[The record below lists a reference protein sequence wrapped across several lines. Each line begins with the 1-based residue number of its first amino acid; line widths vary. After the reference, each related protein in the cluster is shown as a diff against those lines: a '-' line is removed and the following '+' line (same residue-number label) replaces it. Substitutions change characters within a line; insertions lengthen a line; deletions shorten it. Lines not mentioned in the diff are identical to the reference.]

1 MAADKSDDKRRYIS
15 NHREFRRGDVLI
27 AAQIREHGGGRQQVE
42 IVDLSQ
48 SGFRMR
54 TGSFIP
60 QDKIIFLTLPG
71 YNPLE
76 ARIAWHTRELYG
88 CEFVQ
93 RLHEAIYDNILQ
105 SYPHFGTHR

>member
-1 MAADKSDDKRRYIS
+1 MTADDKGRHNA
-15 NHREFRRGDVLI
+15 NHRAFSRGGVTI
-27 AAQIREHGGGRQQVE
+27 TANVREHGGGRQQVE

-48 SGFRMR
+48 SGFRMK

-60 QDKIIFLTLPG
+60 QNKVIFLTLPG

-76 ARIAWHTRELYG
+76 SRIAWHERELYG

-93 RLHEAIYDNILQ
+93 RLHEAIYDDILQ
-105 SYPHFGTHR
+105 KYPQLGTTR

>member
-1 MAADKSDDKRRYIS
+1 MAAKDGNDTDRYTA
-15 NHREFRRGDVLI
+15 NHRIFSRGDVSI
-27 AAQIREHGGGRQQVE
+27 TASIREHGGGRQQVDV
-42 IVDLSQ
+42 VDLSR

-54 TGSFIP
+54 TGSFVP

-76 ARIAWHTRELYG
+76 ARIAWHEREFYG

-93 RLHEAIYDNILQ
+93 RLHEAIYDDILGK
-105 SYPHFGTHR
+105 YPQFGARR

>member
-1 MAADKSDDKRRYIS
+1 MAASDANEPGRHDF
-15 NHREFRRGDVLI
+15 NHRAYSRGEVAITAD
-27 AAQIREHGGGRQQVE
+27 IREHGGGRQKVE

-60 QDKIIFLTLPG
+60 QDKVIFLTLPG

-76 ARIAWHTRELYG
+76 AHIAWHQRELYG
-88 CEFVQ
+88 CEFIQ
-93 RLHEAIYDNILQ
+93 RLHEAIFEDILRK
-105 SYPHFGTHR
+105 YPHFGTKR

>member
-1 MAADKSDDKRRYIS
+1 DSEKPVIS
-15 NHREFRRGDVLI
+15 NQREYRRGDVSI
-27 AAQIREHGGGRQQVE
+27 TADIREHGGGRQQVE
-42 IVDLSQ
+42 VVDLSQ

-60 QDKIIFLTLPG
+60 QDKVIFLTLPG
-71 YNPLE
+71 YNPLR
-76 ARIAWHTRELYG
+76 ARIAWHEREVYG

-105 SYPHFGTHR
+105 KYPHFGPDR